1 MVNSNLG
8 LSIWKQGKERKRQ
21 WNVFPKLL
29 ALLDVEEE
37 MQSLEQ
43 RAVCQNWDKAEQSK
57 EAWPAVPSQHKILAV
72 SHDVSFGRA
81 DVPTKKS
88 HSLDPRKDGN
98 VSPLFFFALEVG
110 L

>member
-1 MVNSNLG
+1 MNSNLG
-8 LSIWKQGKERKRQ
+8 LSIWKQGKERKGQ

-43 RAVCQNWDKAEQSK
+43 RAVCQNWDTAEQSK

-81 DVPTKKS
+81 DVPTKKN
-88 HSLDPRKDGN
+88 HTAWTQGKMEMFP
-98 VSPLFFFALEVG
+98 PLFFFALEVG